1 MKPQD
6 KIDHNEFQELH
17 KHKGSENY
25 EVVEIFDNK
34 FEIKDDFLVDKK
46 NKNIV
51 SYGYKEQKLEDKNQH
66 LTKRISNLGEEMG
79 VIENSYPILKDGT
92 IWAGFFYKSWIV
104 DNNIK
109 RHKYIDPFTD
119 KEISELDF
127 KVNIKDPEKWMKK
140 FKELYANAQYIYIY
154 ISSYYFKIDNKWY
167 TLKANLEG
175 LPKDLKTR
183 YPPKEDQDIR
193 MVELKNLAPVFYYGK
208 PEKLDTQLIKKIDY
222 ESTYFKEVDKG
233 LNQYNFS
240 AGWWYLE
247 IYTPLGETIK
257 IKRYSN
263 FEDPELMLYKIPDAY
278 GGRQDVLFIVQ
289 NPEELFMSQVGGMYA
304 IRPRDPEQPQRRYN
318 LIVYKR
324 DKDGY
329 KIIDK
334 EKSIET
340 EEYKD
345 WVKKKRR

>member
-1 MKPQD
+1 M
-6 KIDHNEFQELH
+6 
-17 KHKGSENY
+17 SE
-25 EVVEIFDNK
+25 
-34 FEIKDDFLVDKK
+34 
-46 NKNIV
+46 
-51 SYGYKEQKLEDKNQH
+51 
-66 LTKRISNLGEEMG
+66 
-79 VIENSYPILKDGT
+79 
-92 IWAGFFYKSWIV
+92 
-104 DNNIK
+104 
-109 RHKYIDPFTD
+109 
-119 KEISELDF
+119 
-127 KVNIKDPEKWMKK
+127 
-140 FKELYANAQYIYIY
+140 
-154 ISSYYFKIDNKWY
+154 YYFKIDSKWY
-167 TLKANLEG
+167 FLETYKMGKANNIN
-175 LPKDLKTR
+175 LKKL
-183 YPPKEDQDIR
+183 YPAKEDQDIR

-278 GGRQDVLFIVQ
+278 GGRQNVLFIVQ

-304 IRPRDPEQPQRRYN
+304 IRPRDPEQPQRRYS